1 MNRCTKIPFPFHNGS
16 KTRNSLP
23 LRQEMKNPAE
33 SGVSAGFFSVCM
45 SGLAHL
51 YDGVHADLDGL
62 LVHRDEVVVTGRKR
76 LLQSG
81 CGADVGGMFPRVT
94 SNPPLR
100 ADGGGG
106 EPIGQALFR
115 HFPRPLG
122 LRRVGMGSVRAL
134 GIAHCGRDA
143 LAHRR
148 DLLGLVGRRGSNRLP
163 SQTAGPPFGR
173 CLRFMAARRDRLGTR
188 RAAVLS

>member
-1 MNRCTKIPFPFHNGS
+1 MDRCTKIQFPFHNGS

-33 SGVSAGFFSVCM
+33 SGVSAGFFSVSM

-81 CGADVGGMFPRVT
+81 CHVLHLHDGLNLQECSEHNHVVCLGVTQLGSLVSGIDLIDLDVGTGGMMGD
-94 SNPPLR
+94 
-100 ADGGGG
+100 A
-106 EPIGQALFR
+106 
-115 HFPRPLG
+115 
-122 LRRVGMGSVRAL
+122 VGV
-134 GIAHCGRDA
+134 
-143 LAHRR
+143 
-148 DLLGLVGRRGSNRLP
+148 VNE
-163 SQTAGPPFGR
+163 QTAGLYP
-173 CLRFMAARRDRLGTR
+173 
-188 RAAVLS
+188 